1 MQTKTNCNANRYAN
15 ELTMATAQPTIGSDI
30 RRYMLPHATDHLQ
43 ILTPV
48 ITGNNSAITQQPP
61 RRRRIIHDTDS
72 SDDEP
77 LIGRRSLAA
86 AGATEIIAAGP
97 QVQPKI
103 VPSSGGQRM
112 MMTAGAAD
120 GAVVIVI
127 DDVDDHH
134 SQINTVTQTTHFTS
148 TGVVAAD
155 DDDGNDGENGPS
167 PTTPAIMNVMSGEH
181 SRGGARSHRPA
192 QRQLPCSRSRRR
204 FEAEAREVDDESD
217 SQSADESDEDA
228 VDLYRSVMAGMRNRP
243 AALQR
248 VRTDTIPCSN
258 CKRFAKFLESF
269 L

>member
-1 MQTKTNCNANRYAN
+1 MQTKTNCSACGYAN
-15 ELTMATAQPTIGSDI
+15 EPELTMATAQPAIGNDI

-48 ITGNNSAITQQPP
+48 VTGNNSAVMQQPP

-72 SDDEP
+72 SDNEP
-77 LIGRRSLAA
+77 LIRRRSFAA
-86 AGATEIIAAGP
+86 AGAIEIIAAGP

-103 VPSSGGQRM
+103 VPCSGGQRM
-112 MMTAGAAD
+112 LMTAGAAE
-120 GAVVIVI
+120 GAAVIVI

-148 TGVVAAD
+148 TGVAAED
-155 DDDGNDGENGPS
+155 DGENGPP
-167 PTTPAIMNVMSGEH
+167 PTTPAIMNALTGEH
-181 SRGGARSHRPA
+181 GNGGARSHRPA
-192 QRQLPCSRSRRR
+192 QRQLPCSRSRSR
-204 FEAEAREVDDESD
+204 FEAQAREVAHDTDSQSTDESD
-217 SQSADESDEDA
+217 DDA